1 MSDVGFVGLGAMGT
15 PMARRLL
22 DAGHAVHVWNR
33 TASAA
38 DELVEAGAI
47 RVNDVRDA
55 VATGR
60 VFSMLASDEA
70 FSKVFTDDVLQSA
83 PPGTIHVNHATLS
96 VAAAERFSASHEKFG
111 VAYIAAPVLGR
122 SSVVSEGKLN
132 IVAAGPRESLAQVQ
146 PFFDILGKHTWI
158 VSEAPQAANLVKIG
172 VNYNLLHVLQALAE
186 SLTLV
191 ESAGVDGQ
199 LFVDILTDS
208 AFTGTAYSGY
218 GPIIAHKRYSPP
230 GFALPLGLKDL
241 SLAESAATTEGV
253 VLPTAPVLRQMFE
266 RALAD
271 PELAKLDWS
280 AVAEITR
287 GMAAAS
293 RR

>member
-22 DAGHAVHVWNR
+22 DAGHAVHAWNR

-38 DELVEAGAI
+38 DELVESGAI

-55 VATGR
+55 VSTGL

-70 FSKVFTDDVLQSA
+70 FSKVFTDDVLRSA

-96 VAAAERFSASHEKFG
+96 VTAAEHFAASHEKFG

-122 SSVVSEGKLN
+122 STVVLEGKLN
-132 IVAAGPRESLAQVQ
+132 IVAAGPRDTLAQVQ
-146 PFFDILGKHTWI
+146 PFLDILGKRTWI
-158 VSEAPQAANLVKIG
+158 VGESPQAANVVKIA
-172 VNYNLLHVLQALAE
+172 VNYNLLHALQALAE

-191 ESAGVDGQ
+191 ECAGVDGQ
-199 LFVDILTDS
+199 SFVDILTDS
-208 AFTGTAYSGY
+208 AFTGTAYAGY

-241 SLAESAATTEGV
+241 TLAESAAAAEGV
-253 VLPTAPVLRQMFE
+253 VLPVAPVLRQMFE
-266 RALAD
+266 KALAD
-271 PELAKLDWS
+271 PELADLDWS

-287 GMAAAS
+287 RMAAPP
-293 RR
+293 R